1 MYFAKFNTSYT
12 YMIVFCFKKPI
23 ERDNVPTAPLFGNG
37 PILYL
42 MEQVHAM
49 KPKLAELESKTKE
62 MEIDLAVQKKQIE
75 TLQNREFTTEFQVES
90 DCMYLFCI

>member
-1 MYFAKFNTSYT
+1 
-12 YMIVFCFKKPI
+12 MIVFCFKKPI